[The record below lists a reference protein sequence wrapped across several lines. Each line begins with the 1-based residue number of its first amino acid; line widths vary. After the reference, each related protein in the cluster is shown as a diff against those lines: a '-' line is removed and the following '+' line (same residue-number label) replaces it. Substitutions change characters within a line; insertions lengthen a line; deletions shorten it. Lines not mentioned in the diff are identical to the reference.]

1 MWFNYWLIHL
11 ICCRNTTKVT
21 LLYKMKLYSML
32 MLIILNSLVD
42 ESHSY
47 IFSEI
52 TCPLAWYQIILLIL
66 EGLYLNDLQNM
77 GLLKSK
83 LVGKLNQVF
92 FIFNFLKAV
101 FIYSM
106 NSKILN
112 LEVWYFIIIHLDWC
126 NSTHGPIRI
135 HKHNSQNC
143 KKKKKKIH
151 DIQWY
156 LFQCKCTNVPKYK
169 LF

>member
-1 MWFNYWLIHL
+1 MAQFKTCMYTHIESYILIKNHWFNYWPIHL

-52 TCPLAWYQIILLIL
+52 TCPLVWYQIILLIL

-83 LVGKLNQVF
+83 LVGKLNKVF
-92 FIFNFLKAV
+92 LFL
-101 FIYSM
+101 IS
-106 NSKILN
+106 SK
-112 LEVWYFIIIHLDWC
+112 
-126 NSTHGPIRI
+126 
-135 HKHNSQNC
+135 Q
-143 KKKKKKIH
+143 
-151 DIQWY
+151 Y
-156 LFQCKCTNVPKYK
+156 LFTQWIPKYWI
-169 LF
+169 